1 MTIKILLVLVIGI
14 FSGLYIVEP
23 SFYGITDTLLDIGL
37 SLLLFFVGID
47 IGSNKKV
54 FGHLKKMGLKIIL
67 VPLSAAI
74 GCLVGGIAVALI
86 FKMPLLEGAAVA
98 AGFGWYSLAPVLIAP
113 YSAELSAIAF
123 LTNVFREILAIVFIS
138 YTAKYIGYFETVGL
152 GGATSMDTT
161 LPIITRNTN
170 AETAVVSFV
179 SGMML
184 SLMVPVLVPMIVS
197 ILQLQM

>member
-1 MTIKILLVLVIGI
+1 MTIRILLILVAGI
-14 FSGLYIVEP
+14 LSGLYLVDP
-23 SFYGITDTLLDIGL
+23 SFYETTDIFLSIGL

-47 IGSNKKV
+47 IGSNKKA
-54 FGHLKKMGLKIIL
+54 FLHLRKMGLKILL
-67 VPLSAAI
+67 VPISAGL
-74 GCLVGGIAVALI
+74 GCIAGGIIVALM
-86 FKMPLLEGAAVA
+86 FNMPFLEGAAVA
-98 AGFGWYSLAPVLIAP
+98 AGFGWYSLAPILIAP

-138 YTAKYIGYFETVGL
+138 YTAKYIGYFETIGL

-179 SGMML
+179 SGIIM
-184 SLMVPVLVPMIVS
+184 SLMVPVLVPLIVS
-197 ILQLQM
+197 ILQMQM